1 VVDPSAL
8 PWSAHPLGRE
18 LDVALAA
25 VREAGGLCREVSL
38 AVDRGELAKP
48 DRSPVTVADFGAQA
62 LVCRA
67 LAAAFPADPVLGE
80 EDAGHLGQPAAAPLL
95 ARVTGL
101 VAARR
106 PGATPADVCAWIDHG
121 RAAVGGG
128 PAAAGAPAPRR
139 FWTLDPVDGTKG
151 FLRGGQYAI
160 ALALLVDG
168 QLAAAVMGCPA
179 LGPSAAGDPGDGTLF
194 AALAGAGAWQLPL
207 FAAGAPERLR
217 VSGVTD
223 PARLRF
229 CESVEAAHSSHGNA
243 ARVTA
248 RLGVTAAPVRLD
260 SQAKYGVVAR
270 GEADAYL
277 RMPVRA
283 DYAENI
289 WDHAAGALVV
299 TEAGGTVT
307 DIGGRPLD
315 FSRGAKLARG
325 RGVVATGGPA
335 HAAVIAAIG
344 TLGLA
349 AD

>member
-1 VVDPSAL
+1 MTAPAPPR
-8 PWSAHPLGRE
+8 PWSAHPLAAD
-18 LDVALAA
+18 LDLALAA
-25 VREAGGLCREVSL
+25 VREASGLCAEVSR
-38 AVDRGELAKP
+38 AVDRGALAKP

-67 LAAAFPADPVLGE
+67 LAEAFPADPVLGE
-80 EDAGHLGQPAAAPLL
+80 EDAAHLRQPEAAALL

-106 PGATPADVCAWIDHG
+106 PGVTAADVCAWIDHG
-121 RAAVGGG
+121 RPGGG
-128 PAAAGAPAPRR
+128 AALALPPPPRS
-139 FWTLDPVDGTKG
+139 WALDPVDGTKG

-168 QLAAAVMGCPA
+168 KLAAAVMGCPS
-179 LGPSAAGDPGDGTLF
+179 LGPAAAGDAGPGTLF
-194 AALAGAGAWQLPL
+194 AALAGSGAWQLPL
-207 FAAGAPERLR
+207 AVEGEARPLR
-217 VSGVTD
+217 CSDIDD

-229 CESVEAAHSSHGNA
+229 CGSVEAAHSSQGHA

-260 SQAKYGVVAR
+260 SQAKYGIVAR

-277 RMPVRA
+277 RMPVRP

-299 TEAGGTVT
+299 LEAGGAVT
-307 DIGGRPLD
+307 DIGGQPLD

-325 RGVVATGGPA
+325 RGVVATNGVA
-335 HAAVIAAIG
+335 HAAVIAAIAA
-344 TLGLA
+344 LGLA
-349 AD
+349 DG